1 MKSKKLKCVITGR
14 VLFATADYYKRK
26 LDKYDGDENKMLS
39 HYMCKEAKR
48 LIQQGYT
55 VDTTRKM
62 LNIDQTTVQ
71 PVDDDIIT
79 EVLNSTRRIP
89 RLKTGYTVNNM
100 NMTHQQTDPDV
111 KKFIDTITQKNK

>member
-14 VLFATADYYKRK
+14 VLFATADYYQRK
-26 LDKYDGDENKMLS
+26 LDKYDDDEDKMLS

-55 VDTTRKM
+55 VDSTRKM
-62 LNIDQTTVQ
+62 LNIDISTVQ
-71 PVDDDIIT
+71 PVDDEVIT
-79 EVLNSTRRIP
+79 AVLNSTRRVP

-111 KKFIDTITQKNK
+111 VKFINTITQKNK

>member
-14 VLFATADYYKRK
+14 VLFATAEYYQRK
-26 LDKYDGDENKMLS
+26 LERYDGDEDKMLS

-55 VDTTRKM
+55 VDSTRAM
-62 LNIDQTTVQ
+62 LNIDASTVQ
-71 PVDDDIIT
+71 PVDDVIIT
-79 EVLNSTRRIP
+79 EVMNSTRRIP

-100 NMTHQQTDPDV
+100 NMTHQQTDPEV